1 MYSSDSVSS
10 NRLTSNFELKI
21 VTSSEAKGSG
31 HELGSTEPMKTH
43 KKTKTIFENTKG
55 KHKEAE
61 VERAD
66 ARDLRNKEL

>member
-1 MYSSDSVSS
+1 LSQVQKQ
-10 NRLTSNFELKI
+10 R
-21 VTSSEAKGSG
+21 EAG

-43 KKTKTIFENTKG
+43 KKTKTIFENTNG